1 MRLLQ
6 KSFMIL
12 EYLLIT
18 KDLIADIFIDYSIH
32 SHNNIL
38 WLMLFDIKA
47 NSGSLHVAV
56 WLLPKKNLSVK
67 LIRLQ
72 TLTM

>member
-38 WLMLFDIKA
+38 
-47 NSGSLHVAV
+47 
-56 WLLPKKNLSVK
+56 
-67 LIRLQ
+67 
-72 TLTM
+72 